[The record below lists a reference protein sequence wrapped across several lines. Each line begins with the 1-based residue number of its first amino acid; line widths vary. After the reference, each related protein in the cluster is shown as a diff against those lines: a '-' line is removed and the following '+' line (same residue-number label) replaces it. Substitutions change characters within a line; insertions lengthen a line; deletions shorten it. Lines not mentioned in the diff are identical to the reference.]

1 MSMNAIKT
9 LSSMPLRK
17 RIWRA
22 FSILPV
28 LVFSL
33 SLHAENW
40 TVNFKDADI
49 EELIR
54 FVAQAT
60 GKTFI
65 TDPKVKGKIQVISQK
80 PLTTKELY
88 SLFLSILEVQGYT
101 AITNG
106 DVIRVVPIRDARSSA
121 TPVSKGNDKNEP
133 QSEMIT
139 EVIQLNNVTAAN
151 LIPVLRPMMPQ
162 EGHMA
167 AYAPSNALIL
177 ADTAGNI
184 SRIRKV
190 IEQIDREAV
199 SKTEV
204 IHLKYASAEEIVRLM
219 TQLAQQ
225 STSPQEQQL
234 RRQVIV
240 ADKRTNSILIGG
252 DDLERQRMK
261 SIISRLDS
269 PEEQTGNA
277 RVIFLE
283 YAQAKD
289 LATVLNKVVQNI
301 QKSAENGQAAP
312 AAGKSTASIEAD
324 EDTNS
329 LIVTAPADMMQS
341 LTGIISRLDIRRAQV
356 LVEAAIVEI
365 GDSNVRD
372 LGIQWL
378 FKNNDGYFGGSRF
391 KDGFKE
397 DGITDTDSDPGL
409 SGQYLGLT
417 RIGGDT
423 SFTVLIN
430 ALQQDTDAN
439 ILSTPSLM
447 TLDNQE
453 ASIIVGKNIPIATG
467 SYTATGSDGGT
478 SNPDN
483 PFQTIERESVG
494 IKLKVTPQINDGD
507 AVVMAIEQEV
517 SSLEKSAANVDA
529 DSVVTN
535 ERKIDTKVLIDN
547 KQTIVLGGLI
557 QNEVQETVQKVPFL
571 GDIPWLGR
579 LFRSNGT
586 EVNKTQLMVFIR
598 PTIVRDSKSISG
610 ATAQKYK
617 AIRNTQK
624 DQLND
629 DNDFLKEQDLPMLPE
644 WDDQANQLEQL
655 RAKNQAEALDIR
667 QSTPIKSVDESQPLN
682 TDENVKNINKQ
693 SNNVNAAE
701 VDDIFA
707 DNETAR

>member
-1 MSMNAIKT
+1 MPMSLKT
-9 LSSMPLRK
+9 DSKATRLNRFISQPLRTA
-17 RIWRA
+17 IA
-22 FSILPV
+22 LIPA
-28 LVFSL
+28 LVFSVC
-33 SLHAENW
+33 LHAENW

-80 PLTTKELY
+80 PLSTDELY
-88 SLFLSILEVQGYT
+88 ALFLSILEVQGFT

-106 DVIRVVPIRDARSSA
+106 DVIRVVPLRDARSSA
-121 TPVSKGNDKNEP
+121 TPVSKGDSEKKTA
-133 QSEMIT
+133 QSEIVT
-139 EVIQLNNVTAAN
+139 QVIQLNNVTAAN

-184 SRIRKV
+184 QRIRKV

-199 SKTEV
+199 SGTEV
-204 IHLKYASAEEIVRLM
+204 VKLKHASAEEIVRLM

-225 STSPQEQQL
+225 QTSPQEQQL

-240 ADKRTNSILIGG
+240 ADKRTNSILLGG
-252 DDLERQRMK
+252 DAMERQRMR
-261 SIISRLDS
+261 SIIARLDA

-277 RVIFLE
+277 RVIYLE

-301 QKSAENGQAAP
+301 QKGASKDQAP
-312 AAGKSTASIEAD
+312 VAGKADASIEAD

-329 LIVTAPADMMQS
+329 LIITAPADMMQS

-365 GDSNVRD
+365 GDNNSRE

-378 FKNNDGYFGGSRF
+378 FRNDDGVFGGSRF
-391 KDGFKE
+391 RDGFDE
-397 DGITDTDSDPGL
+397 SADSAELPGQFLGVVRDTDSVDF
-409 SGQYLGLT
+409 S
-417 RIGGDT
+417 I
-423 SFTVLIN
+423 LIN
-430 ALQQDTDAN
+430 ALQQNIDAN

-453 ASIIVGKNIPIATG
+453 ASIVVGQNIPIATG
-467 SYTATGSDGGT
+467 SYTATGTNGGT

-483 PFQTIERESVG
+483 PFTTIERENVG
-494 IKLKVTPQINDGD
+494 IQLKITPQINEGD
-507 AVVMAIEQEV
+507 AVVMEIEQEV
-517 SSLEKSAANVDA
+517 SSLEGNASEVD
-529 DSVVTN
+529 STKVVTN
-535 ERKIDTKVLIDN
+535 ERKIDTKILIDN
-547 KQTIVLGGLI
+547 RQTVVLGGLI
-557 QNEVQETVQKVPFL
+557 QNNVQESVQKVPVL

-579 LFRSNGT
+579 LFTSNST
-586 EVNKTQLMVFIR
+586 SMRKTHLMVFLR
-598 PTIVRDSKSISG
+598 PTIIRDSKTLSG

-617 AIRNTQK
+617 AIRNQQENQK
-624 DQLND
+624 FK
-629 DNDFLKEQDLPMLPE
+629 DNQFLEDKELPMLPE
-644 WDDQANQLEQL
+644 WEEEIQQIEGL
-655 RAKNQAEALDIR
+655 RKQNEALDLR
-667 QSTPIKSVDESQPLN
+667 QKPADSQPV
-682 TDENVKNINKQ
+682 TPTAPPQASIN
-693 SNNVNAAE
+693 NPDE

-707 DNETAR
+707 DNEPAQ

>member
-1 MSMNAIKT
+1 MSLKT
-9 LSSMPLRK
+9 DSKATRLNRFICQPLRTA
-17 RIWRA
+17 IA
-22 FSILPV
+22 LIPA
-28 LVFSL
+28 LVFSVC
-33 SLHAENW
+33 LHAESW

-80 PLTTKELY
+80 PLSTDELY
-88 SLFLSILEVQGYT
+88 ALFLSILEVQGFT

-106 DVIRVVPIRDARSSA
+106 DVIRVVPLRDARSSA
-121 TPVSKGNDKNEP
+121 TPVSKGDSEKKTA
-133 QSEMIT
+133 QSEIVT
-139 EVIQLNNVTAAN
+139 QVIQLNNVTAAN

-184 SRIRKV
+184 QRIRKV

-199 SKTEV
+199 SGTEV
-204 IHLKYASAEEIVRLM
+204 VKLKHASAEEIVRLM

-225 STSPQEQQL
+225 QTSPQEQQL

-240 ADKRTNSILIGG
+240 ADKRTNSILLGG
-252 DDLERQRMK
+252 DAMERQRMR
-261 SIISRLDS
+261 SIIARLDA

-277 RVIFLE
+277 RVIYLE

-301 QKSAENGQAAP
+301 QKGASKDQAP
-312 AAGKSTASIEAD
+312 VAGKADASIEAD

-329 LIVTAPADMMQS
+329 LIITAPADMMQS

-365 GDSNVRD
+365 GDNNSRE

-378 FKNNDGYFGGSRF
+378 FRNDDGVFGGSRF
-391 KDGFKE
+391 RDGFDE
-397 DGITDTDSDPGL
+397 SADSAELPGQFLGVVRDTDSVDF
-409 SGQYLGLT
+409 S
-417 RIGGDT
+417 I
-423 SFTVLIN
+423 LIN
-430 ALQQDTDAN
+430 ALQQNIDAN

-453 ASIIVGKNIPIATG
+453 ASIVVGQNIPIATG
-467 SYTATGSDGGT
+467 SYTATGTNGGT

-483 PFQTIERESVG
+483 PFTTIERENVG
-494 IKLKVTPQINDGD
+494 IQLKITPQINEGD
-507 AVVMAIEQEV
+507 AVVMEIEQEV
-517 SSLEKSAANVDA
+517 SSLEGNASEVD
-529 DSVVTN
+529 STKVVTN
-535 ERKIDTKVLIDN
+535 ERKIDTKILIDN
-547 KQTIVLGGLI
+547 RQTVVLGGLI
-557 QNEVQETVQKVPFL
+557 QNNVQESVQKVPVL

-579 LFRSNGT
+579 LFTSNST
-586 EVNKTQLMVFIR
+586 SMRKTHLMVFLR
-598 PTIVRDSKSISG
+598 PTIIRDSKTLSG

-617 AIRNTQK
+617 AIRNQQENQK
-624 DQLND
+624 FK
-629 DNDFLKEQDLPMLPE
+629 DNQFLEDKELPMLPE
-644 WDDQANQLEQL
+644 WEEEIQQIEGL
-655 RAKNQAEALDIR
+655 RKQNEALDLR
-667 QSTPIKSVDESQPLN
+667 QKPADSQPV
-682 TDENVKNINKQ
+682 TPTAPPQASIN
-693 SNNVNAAE
+693 NPDE

-707 DNETAR
+707 DNEPAQ